1 MGGLVVAG
9 LTGPLVTV
17 GLGGT
22 TVVIIQ
28 QAEPE
33 RSGGIHGVPYW
44 KRRVQGLRSD
54 QWNKIQILRTV
65 TAETD
70 LPITILIPISIEKD
84 LRAKIIERVRKWKD
98 NKAKI
103 KISFLN
109 ITNKNSVTIREVY
122 ISTKEKAVNMITGM
136 LVNLISKAVRVLE
149 KEDKLNLKDL
159 TPIDDTLSDIEK
171 AEILKLLDEL
181 DDLDELE

>member
-1 MGGLVVAG
+1 MGGFVTAG
-9 LTGPLVTV
+9 MAGQLVTV
-17 GLGGT
+17 GLGGEK
-22 TVVIIQ
+22 VIII
-28 QAEPE
+28 EEEE
-33 RSGGIHGVPYW
+33 RPNLGGAIYW
-44 KRRVQGLRSD
+44 KRRVTGLRSD
-54 QWNKIQILRTV
+54 QFGKLTVLRTV

-70 LPITILIPISIEKD
+70 LPITILVPISIEHD

-98 NKAKI
+98 NTARI

-109 ITNKNSVTIREVY
+109 ITNKNSVTIKEVY
-122 ISTKEKAVNMITGM
+122 ITTKEKAVNLLAGRI
-136 LVNLISKAVRVLE
+136 VNLISKAVRVLE